1 MVNQIIRTRTLK
13 LVGLILIVVGGIA
26 FLFWRAMQP
35 KIHTASEAEVEA
47 VLPPELLIRTPRN
60 ITEEVRFKQ
69 LGQLGSRIDPKLVNG
84 ALDSRL
90 TLSERSEAAYRFWEK
105 NPKLLDDIDHLLGAG
120 PIQCPPPNQGD
131 VSATTM
137 LSTFKLLSKL
147 QAAGA
152 EAYSKHRDSSASL
165 RMLRLGVRLG
175 DRLMNADGTLITYLV
190 AVAVEAIVNRQII
203 DTVSKQ
209 WFPISACQELLG
221 TATPSPDP
229 DEYLPGAIRRDF
241 QQLYLKILSDPSKPV
256 GPAFRPFLS
265 DDSSKDAKNITGT
278 YDAIATS
285 KMTGMALKL
294 AMENARR
301 PLSQFDRTAMDQLA
315 REGRGLPADVDPEK
329 SDGISKKWDEFKY
342 KFLMNNTRNS
352 LGRKL
357 MSNGLLVDSA
367 EIEVSDKWRANRDL
381 IRILLASRIYQAT
394 HSGHLPS
401 TTSGFLSILGAWP
414 TDPFN
419 GKPMIYKP
427 KLAMAYSVGLN
438 LVDDG
443 GAISGGWKS
452 KDIGVLLKE

>member
-1 MVNQIIRTRTLK
+1 
-13 LVGLILIVVGGIA
+13 
-26 FLFWRAMQP
+26 
-35 KIHTASEAEVEA
+35 
-47 VLPPELLIRTPRN
+47 
-60 ITEEVRFKQ
+60 
-69 LGQLGSRIDPKLVNG
+69 
-84 ALDSRL
+84 
-90 TLSERSEAAYRFWEK
+90 
-105 NPKLLDDIDHLLGAG
+105 
-120 PIQCPPPNQGD
+120 
-131 VSATTM
+131 
-137 LSTFKLLSKL
+137 
-147 QAAGA
+147 
-152 EAYSKHRDSSASL
+152 
-165 RMLRLGVRLG
+165 
-175 DRLMNADGTLITYLV
+175 
-190 AVAVEAIVNRQII
+190 
-203 DTVSKQ
+203 
-209 WFPISACQELLG
+209 
-221 TATPSPDP
+221 
-229 DEYLPGAIRRDF
+229 
-241 QQLYLKILSDPSKPV
+241 
-256 GPAFRPFLS
+256 
-265 DDSSKDAKNITGT
+265 
-278 YDAIATS
+278 
-285 KMTGMALKL
+285 
-294 AMENARR
+294 MENARR